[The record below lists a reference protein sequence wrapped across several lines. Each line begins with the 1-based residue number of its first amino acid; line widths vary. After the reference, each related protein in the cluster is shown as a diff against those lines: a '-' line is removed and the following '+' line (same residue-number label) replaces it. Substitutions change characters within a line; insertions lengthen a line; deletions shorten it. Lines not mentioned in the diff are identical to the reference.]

1 MKPKTKTDN
10 STGTHSKYSPSGLA
24 MFATCPGYV
33 AAQDQQDEEEVEDEF
48 SPSSIGTRIH
58 AALEAGDPRSLLS
71 AHELS
76 IYDSAQKMLD
86 DAWTEFTMKTE
97 IERAYQEFLSEHKFR
112 GIVFDPAEEAQT
124 GTADVLIR
132 ANCFSLIADYKTG
145 INAVTHPKDN
155 AQFISYGLLEMEEN
169 PDCEAVVLV
178 LIQPTVAD
186 GFKMAVMYRNEK
198 APRLDYAERVEG
210 DFKYNLN
217 RVASIIL
224 SHKANR
230 DNPYAYHASP
240 FTCAYCTKS
249 NKCSRIFELA
259 RTLGKRTLDA
269 DVLTVNPVNE
279 VMDGF
284 DSPET
289 VSQVLDFCFIMEKVQ
304 ARVKEI
310 AKTMFSAGVEVP
322 GYKFASRGTTVHV
335 NASQFREY
343 ILSRMS
349 LEEIVGSLTTF
360 PASKLLKFVMA
371 RETEGMSQEEEEE
384 FRLGFL
390 EDLEDM
396 GVIKE
401 VKARVALLKK

>member
-1 MKPKTKTDN
+1 MKPKPTKTDN

-33 AAQDQQDEEEVEDEF
+33 AAKEQQDEEVEDEF
-48 SPSSIGTRIH
+48 SPSAIGTRIH
-58 AALEAGDPRSLLS
+58 AALEAGDPSSLLS
-71 AHELS
+71 AHEQS
-76 IYDSAQKMLD
+76 IYENAQKMLD

-97 IERAYQEFLSEHKFR
+97 IERGYQEYLPEHKFR

-132 ANCFSLIADYKTG
+132 AGCFSLIADYKTG

-155 AQFISYGLLEMEEN
+155 AQFITYGLLEMKEN
-169 PDCEAVVLV
+169 PECEAVVLV

-186 GFKMAVMYRNEK
+186 GFKTAVLYRTINSPALEY
-198 APRLDYAERVEG
+198 PEEVEG
-210 DFKYNLN
+210 DFNSNLN

-322 GYKFASRGTTVHV
+322 GYKFASRGITVHV
-335 NASQFREY
+335 NANQFREY
-343 ILSRMS
+343 ILSRLS
-349 LEEIVGSLTTF
+349 TEEIIGSLTTF
-360 PASKLLKFVMA
+360 PASKLLKFVIA
-371 RETEGMSQEEEEE
+371 RETDGMTKEEEEE
-384 FRLGFL
+384 FRLKFL

-396 GVIKE
+396 GVLKE
-401 VKARVALLKK
+401 VKAKVALLKK

>member
-1 MKPKTKTDN
+1 MKPKPTKTDN

-33 AAQDQQDEEEVEDEF
+33 AAQEQQDEEVEDEF
-48 SPSSIGTRIH
+48 SPSAIGTRIH

-71 AHELS
+71 AHEQS
-76 IYDSAQKMLD
+76 IYENAQKMLD

-97 IERAYQEFLSEHKFR
+97 VERGYQEYLPEHKFR

-132 ANCFSLIADYKTG
+132 AGCFSLIADYKTG

-155 AQFISYGLLEMEEN
+155 AQFITYGLLEMKEN
-169 PDCEAVVLV
+169 PECEAVVLV

-186 GFKMAVMYRNEK
+186 GFKTAVLYRTINSPALEY
-198 APRLDYAERVEG
+198 PEEVEG
-210 DFKYNLN
+210 DFNSNLN

-322 GYKFASRGTTVHV
+322 GYKFASRGITVHV
-335 NASQFREY
+335 NANQFREY
-343 ILSRMS
+343 ILSRLS
-349 LEEIVGSLTTF
+349 TEEIIGSLTTF
-360 PASKLLKFVMA
+360 PASKLLKFVIA
-371 RETEGMSQEEEEE
+371 RETDGMTEEEEEE
-384 FRLGFL
+384 FRLKFL

-396 GVIKE
+396 GVLKE
-401 VKARVALLKK
+401 VKAKVALLKK

>member
-1 MKPKTKTDN
+1 MNPTKTDN

-33 AAQDQQDEEEVEDEF
+33 AAQDQQNEEEVEDEF
-48 SPSSIGTRIH
+48 SPSAIGTRIH
-58 AALEAGDPRSLLS
+58 AALEAGDSRFLLS
-71 AHELS
+71 AHEQS
-76 IYDSAQKMLD
+76 IYDNAQKMLE
-86 DAWTEFTMKTE
+86 DAWVEFTMKTE
-97 IERAYQEFLSEHKFR
+97 VERGYQEFLPEHKFR

-132 ANCFSLIADYKTG
+132 AGCFSLIADYKTG

-155 AQFISYGLLEMEEN
+155 AQFIAYGLLEMEEN

-178 LIQPTVAD
+178 LVQPTVAD
-186 GFKMAVMYRNEK
+186 GFKTAVMYRTK
-198 APRLDYAERVEG
+198 ASPRLEYADEVEG
-210 DFKYNLN
+210 DFKYNLS
-217 RVASIIL
+217 RVSSIIL

-230 DNPYAYHASP
+230 DNPYEYHASP
-240 FTCAYCTKS
+240 FTCAYCAKS

-304 ARVKEI
+304 VRVKEI

-322 GYKFASRGTTVHV
+322 GYKFASRGTTIHV

-343 ILSRMS
+343 ILSRLS

-371 RETEGMSQEEEEE
+371 RETEGMSKEEEEE

-396 GVIKE
+396 EILKE

>member
-1 MKPKTKTDN
+1 MKPKPTKTDN

-33 AAQDQQDEEEVEDEF
+33 AAQERQDEEVEDEF
-48 SPSSIGTRIH
+48 SPSAIGTRIH
-58 AALEAGDPRSLLS
+58 AALEAGDPCSLLS
-71 AHELS
+71 AHEQS
-76 IYDSAQKMLD
+76 IYENAQKMLD

-97 IERAYQEFLSEHKFR
+97 VERGYQEYLPEHKFR

-132 ANCFSLIADYKTG
+132 AGCFSLIADYKTG

-155 AQFISYGLLEMEEN
+155 AQFITYGLLEMKEN
-169 PDCEAVVLV
+169 PECEAVVLV

-186 GFKMAVMYRNEK
+186 GFKTAVLYRTINSPALEY
-198 APRLDYAERVEG
+198 PEEVEG
-210 DFKYNLN
+210 DFNSNLN

-335 NASQFREY
+335 NANQFREY
-343 ILSRMS
+343 ILSRLS
-349 LEEIVGSLTTF
+349 TEEIIGSLTTF
-360 PASKLLKFVMA
+360 PASKLLKFVIA
-371 RETEGMSQEEEEE
+371 RETDGMTKEEEEE
-384 FRLGFL
+384 FRLKFL

-396 GVIKE
+396 GVLKE
-401 VKARVALLKK
+401 VKAKVALLKK